1 MPDAA
6 YDPETLLI
14 GVMGRPHGLRGE
26 TTLRTHNPNGSDLAR
41 VEELILERP
50 DGARDLRRVESI
62 RRFADGWLVRLH
74 GIASR
79 DDADGLTNL
88 SVRVPRRALPP
99 PKEGEFFVEDTIGCE
114 VFSEEGASG
123 VTNEGAPLGTVR
135 ATFWNGAQNVWV
147 VNGARE
153 ILIPVV
159 PEFVRTVDA
168 TRRRIVVA
176 WADDAE
182 DENDDG

>member
-74 GIASR
+74 GVVSR
-79 DDADGLTNL
+79 DDADSLTNL
-88 SVRVPRRALPP
+88 RVRVPRRALPP
-99 PKEGEFFVEDTIGCE
+99 PVAGEFFVEDTIGCD
-114 VFSEEGASG
+114 VFSEGGGDAEAG
-123 VTNEGAPLGTVR
+123 VLIGTIR

-147 VNGARE
+147 VHGPRE

-168 TRRRIVVA
+168 AQRRIVVA
-176 WADDAE
+176 WVDEPE

>member
-1 MPDAA
+1 VPDAA

-79 DDADGLTNL
+79 DDADRLTNL
-88 SVRVPRRALPP
+88 SVRVPRRALPAP
-99 PKEGEFFVEDTIGCE
+99 TEGEFFVEDTIGCD
-114 VFSEEGASG
+114 VVSEDGASI
-123 VTNEGAPLGTVR
+123 GTVG

-147 VNGARE
+147 VHGPRE

-168 TRRRIVVA
+168 ARRRIVVA
-176 WADDAE
+176 WVDEPE

>member
-41 VEELILERP
+41 VKELILERP
-50 DGARDLRRVESI
+50 DGARDLRRIESI
-62 RRFADGWLVRLH
+62 RRFADGWLVRFH

-79 DDADGLTNL
+79 DDADRLTNL
-88 SVRVPRRALPP
+88 PVRVPRLALPP
-99 PKEGEFFVEDTIGCE
+99 PSEGEFFVEDTIGCD
-114 VFSEEGASG
+114 VFSEQGER
-123 VTNEGAPLGTVR
+123 LGTVGG
-135 ATFWNGAQNVWV
+135 TFWNGAQNVWV
-147 VNGARE
+147 VHGARE

-159 PEFVRTVDA
+159 PAFVRTVDA
-168 TRRRIVVA
+168 AQRRIVVA
-176 WADDAE
+176 WIDEPE
-182 DENDDG
+182 DESDDG